1 MSEDIVARLRK
12 GLPACWLKTGL
23 RAAPKAKDPA
33 SEAINVASARW
44 QRFAPVL
51 AQACNIPSW
60 DGVVRSPLRRYPRSP
75 DWPQSLYVKCDH
87 ALPITGSVKA
97 RGGVYEVL
105 CLAERIAAG
114 NGLLNAGDGRYLSL
128 LEEPARKALGS
139 WTVVTAS
146 TGNLGFSVGVMA
158 RALGLKAEIH
168 MSMDAK
174 QWKKD
179 RLRQIGACVVEH
191 ATDYTGT
198 LAAAR
203 TGKPGE
209 RRHFIDD
216 EASLD
221 LFMGYTCGG
230 MELASQLKDLD
241 IEISERQPLFVYLPC
256 GVGGAPG
263 GITYA
268 LRAAFGPAVVCI
280 FVEPVA
286 SACMLL
292 ALDKGRGEPQS
303 VYDYGLDNRTDADG
317 LAVSRASGL
326 VLQKVGEDIDAVVA
340 LPDAMM
346 RAAVRRVWA
355 EAGLRLELSA
365 AAGFA
370 AIEPLHDVLKQT
382 RATQLNPIWRRFDSG
397 LHVVWTTGGSM
408 LPEEEFVHLLA

>member
-12 GLPACWLKTGL
+12 GLPACWLKTGS
-23 RAAPKAKDPA
+23 RAAPKAREIA
-33 SEAINVASARW
+33 SGPISTANARW

-51 AQACNIPSW
+51 ARACNIPSW
-60 DGVVRSPLRRYPRSP
+60 DGVVQSPLQRYPHSAG
-75 DWPQSLYVKCDH
+75 WPQSLYVKCDH

-97 RGGVYEVL
+97 RGGAYEVL
-105 CLAERIAAG
+105 CLAERIAADS
-114 NGLLNAGDGRYLSL
+114 GLLDVGDDRYLSL
-128 LEEPARKALGS
+128 LEAPARKVLGS

-146 TGNLGFSVGVMA
+146 TGNLGFSVGVVA
-158 RALGLKAEIH
+158 RALGLEAEIH

-174 QWKKD
+174 PWKKD
-179 RLRQIGACVVEH
+179 RLRRIGACVIEH

-203 TGKPGE
+203 TYKPAE

-230 MELASQLKDLD
+230 VELAGQLKDLGV
-241 IEISERQPLFVYLPC
+241 EISERQPLFVYLPC

-268 LRAAFGPAVVCI
+268 LRTAFGPSVVCI

-292 ALDKGRGEPQS
+292 ALDKGQGEPQS
-303 VYDYGLDNRTDADG
+303 VYDYGLDNRTEADG
-317 LAVSRASGL
+317 LAVSRASRL
-326 VLQKVGEDIDAVVA
+326 VLQKVGDDIDAVVA
-340 LPDAMM
+340 LPDALM
-346 RAAVRRVWA
+346 RSGVRKAWA

-370 AIEPLHDVLKQT
+370 AIDPLREALERK
-382 RATQLNPIWRRFDSG
+382 RAARLPPIWRRFESG
-397 LHVVWTTGGSM
+397 LHVVWATGGSM
-408 LPEEEFVHLLA
+408 LPEDEFARLLA